1 MFPAL
6 KVAIPRFHRQG
17 PIARD
22 LALEVIEG
30 LVGDTYIYIY
40 TCLYIL

>member
-30 LVGDTYIYIY
+30 LVGDTYIYIHVY
-40 TCLYIL
+40 TYCE